1 MASTVSGTAVP
12 LPDRRRASRGAGPG
26 TIAVGGASL
35 AVPYLF
41 LTPYLVIFA
50 LFMLIPTIAAV
61 VISFMR
67 WDILGTPEW
76 VGLDNYHQIFADP
89 LFIQAI
95 VNTLYFVILTAV
107 PMVVLGLLL
116 AVLLDQ
122 KLKGTALVR
131 TIVFLPYVVMVSTVG
146 ILWSWLFDK
155 GTGLIN
161 YYLAVLGFDA
171 IAWLKD
177 IHWSMPA
184 LAITTIWWTVNT
196 NMIIFLAALQ
206 DIPEEI
212 YDAAKVDGA
221 GPFARFRHITLPLL
235 RPAMALVTALT
246 IINGWRVFGQAYVMT
261 QGGPEAST
269 FVIVQYIYL
278 TAFQNFEMGPAAAA
292 GVILLLLTLVFSL
305 AQMKLMRAI

>member
-1 MASTVSGTAVP
+1 MLSSVAVSATDTS
-12 LPDRRRASRGAGPG
+12 DRRRLSHGADPG
-26 TIAVGGASL
+26 TTAVGGASI

-41 LTPYLVIFA
+41 LAPYLVIFA
-50 LFMLIPTIAAV
+50 LFMLLPTLAAV
-61 VISFMR
+61 VISFMH

-76 VGLDNYHQIFADP
+76 VGLDNYRQIFADP

-95 VNTLYFVILTAV
+95 VNTLYFVVLTAI
-107 PMVVLGLLL
+107 PMVLLGLFL

-155 GTGLIN
+155 GTGLVN
-161 YYLAVLGFDA
+161 YYLACLGLEA

-177 IHWSMPA
+177 THWSMPA

-206 DIPEEI
+206 DISEEI
-212 YDAAKVDGA
+212 YDAAEVDGA
-221 GPFARFRHITLPLL
+221 GPFTRFFYITLPLL

-305 AQMKLMRAI
+305 VQMKLMQAI

>member
-1 MASTVSGTAVP
+1 MASTVDIAVAP
-12 LPDRRRASRGAGPG
+12 LRARR
-26 TIAVGGASL
+26 TIAVGGAPL
-35 AVPYLF
+35 IVPYLF
-41 LTPYLVIFA
+41 LSPYLVIFV
-50 LFMLIPTIAAV
+50 LFMLIPTVAAV
-61 VISFMR
+61 AISFMH

-76 VGLDNYHQIFADP
+76 IGLDNYRQIFADP

-95 VNTLYFVILTAV
+95 VNTFYFVVLTAI
-107 PMVVLGLLL
+107 PMVVLGLLF

-131 TIVFLPYVVMVSTVG
+131 TVVFLPYVVMVSTVG

-161 YYLAVLGFDA
+161 YYLGLLGLDA

-212 YDAAKVDGA
+212 HDAARVDGA
-221 GPFARFRHITLPLL
+221 GAFQRFWYITLPLL

>member
-1 MASTVSGTAVP
+1 MEP
-12 LPDRRRASRGAGPG
+12 LAGPR
-26 TIAVGGASL
+26 TIAVGGAPL
-35 AVPYLF
+35 IVPYLF

-50 LFMLIPTIAAV
+50 LFMLIPTVAAV
-61 VISFMR
+61 VISFMH

-76 VGLDNYHQIFADP
+76 IGLDNYRQIFADP

-95 VNTLYFVILTAV
+95 VNTFYFVVLTAI

-161 YYLAVLGFDA
+161 YYLSQLGLDA

-206 DIPEEI
+206 DIPDEI
-212 YDAAKVDGA
+212 LDAAKVDGA
-221 GPFARFRHITLPLL
+221 GALARFWHITLPLL

-246 IINGWRVFGQAYVMT
+246 IISGWRVFGQAYVMT

>member
-1 MASTVSGTAVP
+1 M
-12 LPDRRRASRGAGPG
+12 AGPR
-26 TIAVGGASL
+26 TIAVGGAPL
-35 AVPYLF
+35 IVPYLF

-50 LFMLIPTIAAV
+50 VFMLIPTVAAV
-61 VISFMR
+61 VISFMH

-76 VGLDNYHQIFADP
+76 IGLDNYRQIFADP

-95 VNTLYFVILTAV
+95 VNTFYFVVLTAI

-161 YYLAVLGFDA
+161 YYLSLLGFDA

-212 YDAAKVDGA
+212 HDAAKVDGA
-221 GPFARFRHITLPLL
+221 GAFARFWYITLPLL